1 MIRRPPRSTRTDTL
15 FPYTTLF
22 RSDFFGIARDRDGYI
37 WVATGDGLARY
48 DGLAM
53 RVWRHE
59 PDDPRSLPGNNVQF
73 VHVDA
78 RDRVWVATEN
88 GGLSVLDRARSGFRH
103 YRKADHPQM
112 GSDDVFAITSRGDD
126 IWFGNYAG
134 GLHHLAADGSI
145 TRYTHDEDDPDSLPS
160 DTVWSLA
167 FDSNGTLW
175 IGTLAGLAK
184 FQDGRIERVAMPVEG
199 TPRLY
204 STVL

>member
-1 MIRRPPRSTRTDTL
+1 MRI
-15 FPYTTLF
+15 
-22 RSDFFGIARDRDGYI
+22 SD
-37 WVATGDGLARY
+37 W
-48 DGLAM
+48 
-53 RVWRHE
+53 
-59 PDDPRSLPGNNVQF
+59 S
-73 VHVDA
+73 
-78 RDRVWVATEN
+78 
-88 GGLSVLDRARSGFRH
+88 
-103 YRKADHPQM
+103 
-112 GSDDVFAITSRGDD
+112 SDVCSSDL
-126 IWFGNYAG
+126 NYAG

-204 STVL
+204 STVLVGDDLWVGTAQGVYVRAPDGRWSQPEWTPMFERPNALLQIARDDDGAYWLGSQRGLWRVQPGQIPVRSEEHTSELQSLMRISYAVFC